1 MVKEC
6 NVRKEL
12 EIRLEKVSWRQMW
25 MLLNARELFMLI
37 YSLGEVI
44 GIFHHRNNRFR

>member
-25 MLLNARELFMLI
+25 ILLNAKELLMLI
-37 YSLGEVI
+37 YSLGESVEFLI
-44 GIFHHRNNRFR
+44 TGITDS